1 VKNKVASQGLSEIKL
16 AAVRPGMFLVQD
28 VMSTTGLLLV
38 PRGHEVTQGLL
49 YRLRNMAPGSVREPL
64 VVFAPGQPRRDTLKG
79 RGVP

>member
-1 VKNKVASQGLSEIKL
+1 
-16 AAVRPGMFLVQD
+16 
-28 VMSTTGLLLV
+28 MSTTGLLLV